1 MLPASAFTSTLEK
14 NWMLTWALF
23 PLYHKL
29 VTGFDV
35 NMARQSYQPGG
46 NAPYGRM
53 SVQVQLRHSREAAG
67 SPSRSV
73 AATWLHLR
81 TQKFHHVTI
90 VPKINNNER
99 NCESVES
106 PRSQTFTSREEGIK
120 DDLRS
125 VKEIPK
131 LSLPDGKQ
139 LRLCDTHSIFKS
151 ENSLLRQRAVTH
163 LNTQRHHNEPHER
176 RMISS
181 H

>member
-1 MLPASAFTSTLEK
+1 M
-14 NWMLTWALF
+14 TWALF

-29 VTGFDV
+29 VLFDV
-35 NMARQSYQPGG
+35 NMARQSHQPGG

-53 SVQVQLRHSREAAG
+53 SVQVQLRRSREAAG

-73 AATWLHLR
+73 AATWLHLG
-81 TQKFHHVTI
+81 TQKFHIWCVKI
-90 VPKINNNER
+90 VPKINGNER
-99 NCESVES
+99 NSESVES

-125 VKEIPK
+125 VEEIPK

-139 LRLCDTHSIFKS
+139 LRLCDTHAIFKS
-151 ENSLLRQRAVTH
+151 ENRLLRQRAVTH
-163 LNTQRHHNEPHER
+163 LNAQSHHNEPHER
-176 RMISS
+176 RTISS